1 MGLRSMNEM
10 SYQLSLLEAM
20 NNRLV
25 NDENMYKMICNTSS
39 NAILYYHFAEKRTV
53 HVGDWSHFFDLDPKN
68 YSSLSQLMEFA
79 EEEYHIHLYD
89 YMTLET
95 TGKERDT
102 FEFKLKDKNMWV
114 ELEVNVTYNE
124 EKEPVEKVLRFKDT
138 TKFKMQNDELT
149 YLAYYDVYTGLLN
162 RNYFILKLRE
172 MLEKAKQENCVVSV
186 LFVDVDDF
194 RKINDG
200 MGMLMGDELV
210 QLMGQALREFES
222 DKVLV
227 SHFNSDIYCMAI
239 YDPCGSRS
247 VETVIEEMKSNLLQP
262 FHLSNGSEVT
272 ITVSIGVAE
281 FPECA
286 VDALELINCAE
297 IVMLKSKHTQ
307 KNGVQYYD
315 APIIQEFVEKV
326 NIEQK
331 LERALKEQGFFM
343 CYQPQYSTD
352 DKKLRGVE
360 ALVRWKDEEGK
371 VISPATFIP
380 VAEKNGSILQ
390 LGDWILE
397 KSISDFS
404 RWLNRYHFDDIT
416 LSINISALQFKNK
429 DFVKTLIQILK
440 RYHMPPGLIELE
452 ITESVFIDDMNDVV
466 KKMNV
471 LRDMGIRFSMD
482 DFGTGFSSL
491 SYLRRLPIDTLKIDK
506 TFIDSVVTDNPTR
519 TIAETIIDMGKK
531 LGFHTIAEGVE
542 DEVQF
547 DLLRDIGC
555 DNIQGYYMGR
565 PMISEKIEELLAEQ
579 QEGNI

>member
-1 MGLRSMNEM
+1 
-10 SYQLSLLEAM
+10 M
-20 NNRLV
+20 NNRLI

-68 YSSLSQLMEFA
+68 FTSLSQLMEYA
-79 EEEYHIHLYD
+79 EEKYHTQLHEYL
-89 YMTLET
+89 TLEN
-95 TGKERDT
+95 TGKERDS

-124 EKEPVEKVLRFKDT
+124 ENEPLEKVLRFKDT

-149 YLAYYDVYTGLLN
+149 YLAYYDVYTGLFN

-172 MLEKAKQENCVVSV
+172 MLEKAKQEKCVVSV

-194 RKINDG
+194 RKVNDG

-210 QLMGQALREFES
+210 QLMGQTLREFES
-222 DKVLV
+222 ENVLV

-247 VETVIEEMKSNLLQP
+247 VENVIEGMKANLLQP
-262 FHLSNGSEVT
+262 FRLSNGSEIT

-286 VDALELINCAE
+286 VEALELINCAE

-404 RWLNRYHFDDIT
+404 RWLDRYQFDDIT

-429 DFVKTLIQILK
+429 DFVKTLIQVLR
-440 RYHMPPGLIELE
+440 RYHMPPNMIELE
-452 ITESVFIDDMNDVV
+452 ITESVFIDDMNDVI

-565 PMISEKIEELLAEQ
+565 PMVSEKIEELLAEQ
-579 QEGNI
+579 QG

>member
-1 MGLRSMNEM
+1 MNEM

-53 HVGDWSHFFDLDPKN
+53 HVGNWSHFFDLDPKN
-68 YSSLSQLMEFA
+68 YASLSQLIEYA
-79 EEEYHIHLYD
+79 EETYHTQLHEC
-89 YMTLET
+89 MTLEN
-95 TGKERDT
+95 TGKERET
-102 FEFKLKDKNMWV
+102 FEFKLKDKSMWV
-114 ELEVNVTYNE
+114 ELEVNVTYNVE
-124 EKEPVEKVLRFKDT
+124 NEPVEKVLRFKDT

-172 MLEKAKQENCVVSV
+172 MLEKAKQEKCVVSV

-222 DKVLV
+222 ENVLV

-247 VETVIEEMKSNLLQP
+247 VESVIEEMKKNLLSP
-262 FHLSNGSEVT
+262 FRLSNGSEVT

-331 LERALKEQGFFM
+331 LERALKDQGFFM

-404 RWLNRYHFDDIT
+404 RWLESYKFDDIT

-440 RYHMPPGLIELE
+440 RYHMPPTLIELE

-555 DNIQGYYMGR
+555 DNIQGYYMGK
-565 PMISEKIEELLAEQ
+565 PMVSEKIEELLAEQ
-579 QEGNI
+579 QEESN

>member
-1 MGLRSMNEM
+1 MNEM

-79 EEEYHIHLYD
+79 EEEYHIQLYD

>member
-10 SYQLSLLEAM
+10 SYQLSRLEAM
-20 NNRLV
+20 NNRLI
-25 NDENMYKMICNTSS
+25 NDENMYKTICNTSS
-39 NAILYYHFAEKRTV
+39 NAILYYHFSEKRTV
-53 HVGDWSHFFDLDPKN
+53 HVGDWSHFFDLEPNN
-68 YSSLSQLMEFA
+68 YKSLSQLIEYA
-79 EEEYHIHLYD
+79 EDEYHSGLYEC
-89 YMTLET
+89 MMLEN

-102 FEFKLKDKNMWV
+102 FEFKMKDRGMWV
-114 ELEVNVTYNE
+114 ELEVNVTYDDQN
-124 EKEPVEKVLRFKDT
+124 KPVEKVLRFRDT

-162 RNYFILKLRE
+162 RNYFILRLRE

-210 QLMGQALREFES
+210 QLLGQVLREFECE
-222 DKVLV
+222 KTLV
-227 SHFNSDIYCMAI
+227 SHFNSDIYCMAM
-239 YDPCGSRS
+239 YDPCGNRS
-247 VETVIEEMKSNLLQP
+247 VENVIDKIKTQLLEP
-262 FHLSNGSEVT
+262 FRLSNGNEVT
-272 ITVSIGVAE
+272 ITISIGVAE

-297 IVMLKSKHTQ
+297 IVMLKSKQTQ

-326 NIEQK
+326 TIEQK
-331 LERALKEQGFFM
+331 LEKALKEQGFFM

-404 RWLNRYHFDDIT
+404 KWLDKYHFEDVT

-429 DFVKTLIQILK
+429 DFIKTLVQILK
-440 RYHMPPGLIELE
+440 RYKMPPTLIELE
-452 ITESVFIDDMNDVV
+452 ITESVFIDDMNDVI

-555 DNIQGYYMGR
+555 DNIQGYYMGK
-565 PMISEKIEELLAEQ
+565 PMVSEKIEKLLAEK
-579 QEGNI
+579 